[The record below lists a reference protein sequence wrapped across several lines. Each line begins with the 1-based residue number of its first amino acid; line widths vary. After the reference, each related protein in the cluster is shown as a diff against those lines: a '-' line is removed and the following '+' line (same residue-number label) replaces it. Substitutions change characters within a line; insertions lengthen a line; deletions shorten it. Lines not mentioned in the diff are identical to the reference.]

1 MIYSG
6 MNELSQFLN
15 PGLLSC
21 IGQFCCFLFLKPIPT
36 QPHQKESW
44 KGLLTLK
51 TSLFSEFFFPVT
63 AFGGD
68 GRERT
73 GEEKWGHCLPTGMLG
88 FPRRNDYSR
97 IAQTWGNFPL

>member
-1 MIYSG
+1 

-51 TSLFSEFFFPVT
+51 TSLFSEFFF
-63 AFGGD
+63 FFSQSRLSG
-68 GRERT
+68 EM
-73 GEEKWGHCLPTGMLG
+73 EEKEQVGKNGDTV
-88 FPRRNDYSR
+88 Y
-97 IAQTWGNFPL
+97 PLEC